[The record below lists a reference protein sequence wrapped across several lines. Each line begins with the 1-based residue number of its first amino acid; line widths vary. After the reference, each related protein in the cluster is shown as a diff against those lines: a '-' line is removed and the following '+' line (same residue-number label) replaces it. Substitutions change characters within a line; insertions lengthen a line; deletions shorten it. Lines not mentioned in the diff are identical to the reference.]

1 MFAQLKTTASPCNS
15 LTLPLREEKLS
26 CQVVLADNLC
36 RLPLDLVS
44 QIPLLMP
51 IAHPGFKSQ

>member
-26 CQVVLADNLC
+26 VKLC
-36 RLPLDLVS
+36 
-44 QIPLLMP
+44 
-51 IAHPGFKSQ
+51 